1 MWDILINIFDV
12 VPRHCINKLTTCV
25 QALYIL
31 VQHEK
36 VGICYSS
43 HLHFFFVNISETF
56 FPAKLFWLYIS
67 STGNIP
73 HGLLLTS
80 KLIRHY
86 IMEQYLPWTGPI
98 CLPLSQGGVWS
109 MKLCLPGLGIPPN
122 KIDLLWLLLAET
134 LPGVKFYLELI
145 RRLIIIH
152 SQTVDQFCVI
162 FGSVYSYPK
171 LIDQVNE
178 SSTICRSLQYNLI
191 ASSSIAIRFSL
202 YSWYWYCIYKLV
214 HIDFFE
220 WSFCTAKECVVH
232 SQFRFNWWS
241 KHVLVD

>member
-43 HLHFFFVNISETF
+43 HLHFFGEHQWNFLSSQAFLII
-56 FPAKLFWLYIS
+56 YIS

-73 HGLLLTS
+73 LGLLLTS

-109 MKLCLPGLGIPPN
+109 MKLCPPGLGIPPN

-134 LPGVKFYLELI
+134 LPGVKFYLEPI
-145 RRLIIIH
+145 RRL
-152 SQTVDQFCVI
+152 
-162 FGSVYSYPK
+162 
-171 LIDQVNE
+171 
-178 SSTICRSLQYNLI
+178 YNYNPL
-191 ASSSIAIRFSL
+191 SD
-202 YSWYWYCIYKLV
+202 SWP
-214 HIDFFE
+214 
-220 WSFCTAKECVVH
+220 
-232 SQFRFNWWS
+232 
-241 KHVLVD
+241 VLCHLWVCLFIS